1 MACLKIK
8 KCTKYVFKKSF
19 YIMERKKGAVMAK
32 RYEISGY
39 EWKQIKEL
47 FPKENTGKPRK
58 PLKDNRTML
67 NAMVW
72 LARNGAA

>member
-1 MACLKIK
+1 
-8 KCTKYVFKKSF
+8 
-19 YIMERKKGAVMAK
+19 MAK
-32 RYEISGY
+32 HYEISGY

-67 NAMVW
+67 NAIASRI
-72 LARNGAA
+72 LQPLLSAALKSSFIKIPPLFAKNT